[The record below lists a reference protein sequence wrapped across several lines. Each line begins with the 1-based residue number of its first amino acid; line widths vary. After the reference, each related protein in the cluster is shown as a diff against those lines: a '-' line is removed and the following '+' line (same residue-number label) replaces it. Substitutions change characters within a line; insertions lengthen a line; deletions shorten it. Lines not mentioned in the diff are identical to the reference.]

1 MKVRPYLCL
10 RAHLHAAHPERLS
23 RVQEA
28 FKFNLIETSLC
39 LTIATIVNI
48 TMLILAAAQFYPER
62 VVSME
67 QGADLLQRT
76 LGSSARMLFAIAML
90 CAGQS
95 SSLTGYV
102 LARFH
107 LR

>member
-1 MKVRPYLCL
+1 M
-10 RAHLHAAHPERLS
+10 
-23 RVQEA
+23 QEA